1 MKAVVMAGGQG
12 ARLRPLT
19 SNQPKPMLPVLGE
32 PMMEHILRLARRHG
46 FTEVVA
52 TVHFLA
58 SIVRNYFGDGSDLDI
73 SLSYATEEEP
83 LGTAGS
89 VKNAEPLLGTDRFL
103 VLSGDS
109 VTDVDLTEL
118 VRFHEKKGA
127 AVTVAV
133 KRFENPL
140 EFGIVITGE
149 DGRVER
155 FQEKPSWGDV
165 FSDQVNTGVYV
176 VEPEVLNFIPPD
188 EEFDFS
194 KDLFPLLLEKGL
206 PIYGHVTDRYWT
218 DVGNIDAYM
227 EAHRAVLDRQVD
239 IHIEGFDLG
248 NGVWLGPG
256 AELDPGAH
264 VEGPV
269 FIGENSRVEAG
280 ATLREHTVLGRG
292 VVVRSGAFLHRAIIH
307 DYVYIGPATNLRGCV
322 IGKNSDVHFGARVEE
337 GVVVAGEAHI
347 GKGAVLNPHVK
358 VYPFKSVEPG
368 AIVSKSIVWQSGGA
382 RGLFGERGVDGLI
395 NVDVTP
401 EMAVRLA
408 LAYGSILPKGASVV
422 TCRDLT
428 RSARIVKRAIVA
440 GLNSGGVECHDLEL
454 VPTPAAR
461 FYARSTRAMGGLS
474 VQTTAHDPASVEI
487 SFFDERGIDIGPE
500 MQRRVERAYYR
511 DDLRRAFHHDIGGL
525 DFPARGREYYAR
537 GLLDSVDTG
546 LIRRR
551 QPKIVIDYA
560 WGGTVLTGPA
570 VLGRLGGDVL
580 AVNGTLDEDRV
591 VLSAEAE
598 TRHLESL
605 SGLVRSSGAELG
617 AMFDSPGERVRFVDG
632 AGRVVDATTAL
643 LAFVSLVAETMDRP
657 TVALPVATSRVA
669 EELIRAGGG
678 IVTWTRVAPSGLME
692 AAESSGVAFAGDEG
706 GGYIF
711 PPFLAAY
718 DGVMALVKLLELL
731 ARAGTTLQEAVDG
744 LPPAHVTRH
753 EVAVPWESKGTVM
766 RGLLERLGATPVV
779 TIDGVKAYRGNDWAL
794 VAPHPQEPLVRVW
807 AEAGSTGEAEA
818 LAREF
823 TSMIEELRG

>member
-133 KRFENPL
+133 KRLENPL

-155 FQEKPSWGDV
+155 FLEKPGWGDV

-176 VEPEVLNFIPPD
+176 IEPEVLNFIPPD

-218 DVGNIDAYM
+218 DVGNLDAYM

-239 IHIEGFDLG
+239 VHIEGFDLG
-248 NGVWLGPG
+248 KGVWLGPG

-337 GVVVAGEAHI
+337 
-347 GKGAVLNPHVK
+347 P
-358 VYPFKSVEPG
+358 
-368 AIVSKSIVWQSGGA
+368 
-382 RGLFGERGVDGLI
+382 
-395 NVDVTP
+395 
-401 EMAVRLA
+401 
-408 LAYGSILPKGASVV
+408 
-422 TCRDLT
+422 
-428 RSARIVKRAIVA
+428 SAP
-440 GLNSGGVECHDLEL
+440 N
-454 VPTPAAR
+454 
-461 FYARSTRAMGGLS
+461 
-474 VQTTAHDPASVEI
+474 
-487 SFFDERGIDIGPE
+487 
-500 MQRRVERAYYR
+500 
-511 DDLRRAFHHDIGGL
+511 
-525 DFPARGREYYAR
+525 YAR
-537 GLLDSVDTG
+537 GQPRLVRAAVVVEPVQHRELAAERVLRHQADDRLVG
-546 LIRRR
+546 IERRQRRR
-551 QPKIVIDYA
+551 QDPRA
-560 WGGTVLTGPA
+560 
-570 VLGRLGGDVL
+570 
-580 AVNGTLDEDRV
+580 DR
-591 VLSAEAE
+591 EAPE
-598 TRHLESL
+598 HRRRDDRRA
-605 SGLVRSSGAELG
+605 RS
-617 AMFDSPGERVRFVDG
+617 R
-632 AGRVVDATTAL
+632 
-643 LAFVSLVAETMDRP
+643 
-657 TVALPVATSRVA
+657 
-669 EELIRAGGG
+669 
-678 IVTWTRVAPSGLME
+678 
-692 AAESSGVAFAGDEG
+692 
-706 GGYIF
+706 
-711 PPFLAAY
+711 
-718 DGVMALVKLLELL
+718 
-731 ARAGTTLQEAVDG
+731 
-744 LPPAHVTRH
+744 
-753 EVAVPWESKGTVM
+753 
-766 RGLLERLGATPVV
+766 TP
-779 TIDGVKAYRGNDWAL
+779 
-794 VAPHPQEPLVRVW
+794 
-807 AEAGSTGEAEA
+807 EA
-818 LAREF
+818 LHRPKL
-823 TSMIEELRG
+823 TKS